1 MLKWIAISLLAIA
14 FGLWIIFMIAL
25 MWIIPA
31 APNAKPASEWQ
42 TEPWMQADESLPIEM
57 PDRVLAMTDLP
68 LLEPA
73 PTADDVIAANQKS
86 RLAGCDA
93 AVLTFSWPSLEQSPG
108 QFSLDKLKKS
118 VELNSGRFLFL
129 GIQVVNTTAK
139 ELPPDLQNK
148 PLSSPEVIDRFC
160 ELLDALGPLLQNR
173 IKFLSIGNETDVYL
187 DANVHDGVAFEGLL
201 HAARK
206 HAKEISPSLLVGTTL
221 TDAGA
226 TRPDCR
232 RLVASMDAHF
242 LTYYHGQH
250 GLDGSFKD
258 PASTKADLIA
268 LAANLDTR
276 PIVFQEIGFPA
287 HPSLGST
294 EKQAIFVDQVFD
306 AWDEL
311 GERVPMVNYFMM
323 NDFPTAFVQEQV
335 SYYEAKDESAAL
347 ANFIGSLGLH
357 TSDGKPR
364 PAWEVFEQRAKAAR
378 D

>member
-1 MLKWIAISLLAIA
+1 MLKWIAISRLAVA

-25 MWIIPA
+25 MWMMSS

-42 TEPWMQADESLPIEM
+42 TESWMQSDETLPTKL
-57 PDRVLAMTDLP
+57 PSRVLAMTDLP

-73 PTADDVIAANQKS
+73 PTADDVLAANQKS
-86 RLAGCDA
+86 RRAGCDA

-108 QFSLDKLKKS
+108 QFTFDKLKKS

-139 ELPPDLQNK
+139 ELPIDLQGK
-148 PLSSPEVIDRFC
+148 PLNSSEVIDRFC
-160 ELLDALGPLLQNR
+160 ELLDALDPFLKNR
-173 IKFLSIGNETDVYL
+173 VRFLSIGNETDVYL
-187 DANVHDGVAFEGLL
+187 AANPGDEIAFKEFLTAG
-201 HAARK
+201 RE
-206 HAKEISPSLLVGTTL
+206 HAKQISPNLLVGTTM
-221 TDAGA
+221 TDEGA
-226 TRPDCR
+226 TRPDFR

-250 GLDGSFKD
+250 GLEGTFKN
-258 PASTKADLIA
+258 PTSTKVDLIA
-268 LAANLDTR
+268 LAAELDTR

-287 HPSLGST
+287 HTSLGSAQ
-294 EKQAIFVDQVFD
+294 KQAVFVEQVFD

-311 GERVPMVNYFMM
+311 GDRVPMINYFMM
-323 NDFPTAFVQEQV
+323 NDFPSAFVQEQV
-335 SYYEAKDESAAL
+335 SYYGTDDESKSL

-357 TSDGKPR
+357 DSNGTPR
-364 PAWEVFEQRAKAAR
+364 PAWEVFKRRAKAR